1 MINDE
6 RSKSM
11 SNNPNDYGILL
22 NKDIKL
28 HRMYFKQMVNLIG
41 IWCEY
46 RAPKKSKEHDL
57 HGDLDTNYMVGEKV
71 GVIFDQHPD
80 QKTLKKMGWAAE
92 LQEGSSI
99 IHCSYD
105 TPGLEEGGIFII
117 PSGIDNAPGR
127 AFRIIS
133 MSNIMIYPASV
144 ACEVAL
150 EYESTAQR
158 NEVEDFSKDNF
169 TVLVDNEED
178 D

>member
-1 MINDE
+1 
-6 RSKSM
+6 M
-11 SNNPNDYGILL
+11 SDNPNNYGILL

-28 HRMYFKQMVNLIG
+28 HRQYFQQMVKLIG
-41 IWCEY
+41 INCIY
-46 RAPKKSKEHDL
+46 RAPRRSKEHDA
-57 HGDLDTNYMVGEKV
+57 HGDLDTKYCEPITV

-80 QKTLKKMGWAAE
+80 QKTLKKAGWVAE
-92 LQEGSSI
+92 LQEGSSL

-105 TPGLEEGGIFII
+105 TQGLEEGGIFII

-133 MSNIMIYPASV
+133 MSNIMIYPASI

-150 EYESTAQR
+150 EYEDTAQR
-158 NEVEDFSKDNF
+158 NEIEDFSKTDF
-169 TVLVDNEED
+169 TMLMDNEGD